1 MRILGVADI
10 HNSQLKVKAINR
22 IISEYSPD
30 IVIVAG
36 DITTFGP
43 SEAVKTIL
51 DSIEAKT
58 LLAIPGNADPIDSI
72 KYIEESHAINIHL
85 NPIKIAG
92 FEFVGFGGSPETPF
106 GTPFEL
112 SEDEIKKMLSEIL
125 ITENTILV
133 THAPPY
139 GILDKTAAGFHAGS
153 KAIREIID
161 SSPPYIHIFGHIH
174 EALGFERIGK
184 TTFVNVSIGRFRK
197 FFLIE
202 IESKE
207 GTANI
212 VKIEE
217 KRV

>member
-1 MRILGVADI
+1 LRILGVADI

-58 LLAIPGNADPIDSI
+58 LLAIPGNADPIDSV
-72 KYIEESHAINIHL
+72 KYIEKSHAINIHL
-85 NPIKIAG
+85 NPIKISG

-112 SEDEIKKMLSEIL
+112 SEDEIKKMLSEVVIK
-125 ITENTILV
+125 ENTILV

-139 GILDKTAAGFHAGS
+139 GILDKTATGFHAGS
-153 KAIREIID
+153 KAIRDIIEA
-161 SSPPYIHIFGHIH
+161 SPPYVHIFGHIH
-174 EALGFERIGK
+174 EALGFEKIGK

-202 IESKE
+202 IDEQEK
-207 GTANI
+207 AVNI
-212 VKIEE
+212 IKIEKE
-217 KRV
+217 EF